1 MNNALIGYTGFVGS
15 NLAEQAPFENLYNS
29 KNIEEMNGE
38 NFDTVV
44 CAGVSAVKWL
54 ANKEPE
60 NDRAN
65 ITKLAGTLA
74 SIKAKKFILISTID
88 VYPLNQHKDETFDC
102 SDSSNHPYGR
112 HRLEFEK
119 FCNDTF
125 EHCTIIRLPGLFG
138 KGLKKN
144 VIYDLINNNCLEMIN
159 PNSTIQYYDLSN
171 LWDDIQ
177 ISIQNEI
184 DLVNLFNEPISTS
197 EIITNFFPNVRVGQ
211 AAGAEVHYDL
221 HSCHS
226 LHWGK
231 HQNYINDKKTVMT
244 QLTTFISIVKS
255 ETEQ

>member
-1 MNNALIGYTGFVGS
+1 
-15 NLAEQAPFENLYNS
+15 
-29 KNIEEMNGE
+29 
-38 NFDTVV
+38 
-44 CAGVSAVKWL
+44 
-54 ANKEPE
+54 
-60 NDRAN
+60 
-65 ITKLAGTLA
+65 
-74 SIKAKKFILISTID
+74 
-88 VYPLNQHKDETFDC
+88 
-102 SDSSNHPYGR
+102 
-112 HRLEFEK
+112 
-119 FCNDTF
+119 
-125 EHCTIIRLPGLFG
+125 
-138 KGLKKN
+138 
-144 VIYDLINNNCLEMIN
+144 MIN
-159 PNSTIQYYDLSN
+159 SNSTIQHYDLSN
-171 LWDDIQ
+171 LWDHIQ